1 MINPK
6 KCVNNN
12 SNKKE
17 VRFNS
22 NCIFK
27 IGFSVT
33 YFNDWAC
40 KKTSEQCPHYQDTSL
55 YNHRDIL

>member
-1 MINPK
+1 MITK
-6 KCVNNN
+6 KCVNNI

-27 IGFSVT
+27 IGFSVACC
-33 YFNDWAC
+33 NNWAC
-40 KKTSEQCPHYQDTSL
+40 K
-55 YNHRDIL
+55 